1 MWFILKNG
9 RRFVASIISRPSA
22 FAAVPI
28 GGAMSFASAT
38 PTSIVTPG
46 VTALLP
52 ISITARFST
61 KPEKEWEH
69 ERLQARATQL
79 IAADTRSEAD
89 ALFMAAQKELEN
101 FVRHVRYDVGT
112 VELRYIGITSDMDG
126 DTEKPVRL
134 HHHVIINRA
143 ALKACIVKWARIGF
157 VMEEE
162 LYHLCSIIFVFVSII
177 C

>member
-1 MWFILKNG
+1 MQPSESDALHLWFILKNG

-28 GGAMSFASAT
+28 GGAMSFCQRDA
-38 PTSIVTPG
+38 TSIVTPG

-89 ALFMAAQKELEN
+89 ALSWPHRKSLKISSATFDTTS
-101 FVRHVRYDVGT
+101 HT
-112 VELRYIGITSDMDG
+112 VD
-126 DTEKPVRL
+126 
-134 HHHVIINRA
+134 
-143 ALKACIVKWARIGF
+143 
-157 VMEEE
+157 
-162 LYHLCSIIFVFVSII
+162 SIS
-177 C
+177 

>member
-1 MWFILKNG
+1 MCCTLWFILKNG

-69 ERLQARATQL
+69 ERLQARATRL

-101 FVRHVRYDVGT
+101 FVRHVRYDFGT
-112 VELRYIGITSDMDG
+112 VD
-126 DTEKPVRL
+126 
-134 HHHVIINRA
+134 
-143 ALKACIVKWARIGF
+143 
-157 VMEEE
+157 
-162 LYHLCSIIFVFVSII
+162 SIS
-177 C
+177 

>member
-1 MWFILKNG
+1 MRCTLWIILKNA
-9 RRFVASIISRPSA
+9 RRFIASIISRPSA

-69 ERLQARATQL
+69 ERLQARATRL

-101 FVRHVRYDVGT
+101 FVRHVRYDFGT
-112 VELRYIGITSDMDG
+112 VD
-126 DTEKPVRL
+126 
-134 HHHVIINRA
+134 
-143 ALKACIVKWARIGF
+143 
-157 VMEEE
+157 
-162 LYHLCSIIFVFVSII
+162 SIS
-177 C
+177 